1 MQSLSHTQYDPDRSG
16 QFFHKPPDNDGHPVT
31 DWAPPN
37 GDNSRVTADALTRT
51 VRDFLGEAA
60 GAMVLEDGDG
70 DGAFDLG
77 QSKYSISGEYNKC
90 LLHLWSAV
98 RNKPRPLLLSAA
110 SRKSSSA

>member
-1 MQSLSHTQYDPDRSG
+1 
-16 QFFHKPPDNDGHPVT
+16 
-31 DWAPPN
+31 
-37 GDNSRVTADALTRT
+37 

-70 DGAFDLG
+70 TFDLG

-98 RNKPRPLLLSAA
+98 RNKPRPLLLFAA